1 MDDRLVLT
9 LWLVLDNLV
18 QVWRRLTVGRPRW
31 LRSGYGYQRLVL
43 QAARLPQEANSI
55 DDQPS
60 GPGHLSGITR
70 FLVLLEML
78 VNGKVT

>member
-18 QVWRRLTVGRPRW
+18 QVWGRLIVGRPRW
-31 LRSGYGYQRLVL
+31 LRSGYGYQRQEL
-43 QAARLPQEANSI
+43 QAARLTQEANI
-55 DDQPS
+55 GDQTS
-60 GPGHLSGITR
+60 GPGHLLGITG
-70 FLVLLEML
+70 FLVLLEMF